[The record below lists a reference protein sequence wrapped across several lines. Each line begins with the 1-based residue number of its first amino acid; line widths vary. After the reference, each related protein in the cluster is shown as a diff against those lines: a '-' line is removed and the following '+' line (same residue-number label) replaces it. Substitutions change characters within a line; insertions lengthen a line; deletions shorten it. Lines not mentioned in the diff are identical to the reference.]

1 MKKTTKAAIFVTAAA
16 ALYGAAAYGV
26 TRTLMDVA
34 MKREAPKAL
43 KNKGSA
49 QLTGEKRDESY
60 REAQRAAAKK
70 LASLETETVL
80 LENREGLTL
89 VGHLRECEKA
99 KRLVIAFHGWR
110 SAWYRDF
117 GLLADFLSREQC
129 SVLYVEQR
137 AQNESEGDY
146 IGFGLTE
153 RYDCV
158 DWANWA
164 AERFPGLPVYLM
176 GVSLGRGDG
185 AHGRR
190 RYSPR
195 RGARRDRRL
204 AYTSPRAIW
213 QHVMGKNLHLPV
225 RAATVIADSLCKKRL
240 NASSGSYSTVEALK
254 NTDVPVLLIHGE
266 DDHFV
271 PLKMA
276 FENRDACAA
285 PCKLLVVPGAD
296 HAMSYYMGRGAYE
309 AAVRAFWEHFGQ
321 VRVPPSLVRFFRFKA
336 CKAPGRAVDQHG
348 AEDQHRRHAK
358 ADGIDPHDGL
368 ERHAH
373 REDELDPRDADTA
386 HAEHRQKR
394 GRRAKCRSRADTRR
408 VFRRSDRKHT
418 LAGSSQGEYSRWQ

>member
-1 MKKTTKAAIFVTAAA
+1 MKKATKAAIFVTAAA

-49 QLTGEKRDESY
+49 QLTGEKRDEPY

-70 LASLETETVL
+70 LASSETETVL

-176 GVSLGRGDG
+176 GVSLGGATASSCPRSNRHRRSSVPEETERLVRQLLHRRGAQKYRCSDFTD
-185 AHGRR
+185 
-190 RYSPR
+190 PR
-195 RGARRDRRL
+195 RGRPLR
-204 AYTSPRAIW
+204 S
-213 QHVMGKNLHLPV
+213 
-225 RAATVIADSLCKKRL
+225 AA
-240 NASSGSYSTVEALK
+240 
-254 NTDVPVLLIHGE
+254 HG
-266 DDHFV
+266 V
-271 PLKMA
+271 
-276 FENRDACAA
+276 
-285 PCKLLVVPGAD
+285 
-296 HAMSYYMGRGAYE
+296 
-309 AAVRAFWEHFGQ
+309 
-321 VRVPPSLVRFFRFKA
+321 
-336 CKAPGRAVDQHG
+336 
-348 AEDQHRRHAK
+348 
-358 ADGIDPHDGL
+358 
-368 ERHAH
+368 
-373 REDELDPRDADTA
+373 
-386 HAEHRQKR
+386 
-394 GRRAKCRSRADTRR
+394 
-408 VFRRSDRKHT
+408 
-418 LAGSSQGEYSRWQ
+418 

>member
-1 MKKTTKAAIFVTAAA
+1 
-16 ALYGAAAYGV
+16 
-26 TRTLMDVA
+26 MDVA

-49 QLTGEKRDESY
+49 QLTGEKRDEPY

-70 LASLETETVL
+70 LASSETETVL

-176 GVSLGRGDG
+176 GVSLGGATVLMAAGDILP
-185 AHGRR
+185 AAVHGVIAD
-190 RYSPR
+190 S
-195 RGARRDRRL
+195 

-225 RAATVIADSLCKKRL
+225 RAATVIADLLCQKRL

-254 NTDVPVLLIHGE
+254 NTDVPILLIHGE

-271 PLKMA
+271 PLKWRLKTA
-276 FENRDACAA
+276 TPA
-285 PCKLLVVPGAD
+285 PRPASCSSCPA
-296 HAMSYYMGRGAYE
+296 R
-309 AAVRAFWEHFGQ
+309 
-321 VRVPPSLVRFFRFKA
+321 
-336 CKAPGRAVDQHG
+336 
-348 AEDQHRRHAK
+348 
-358 ADGIDPHDGL
+358 
-368 ERHAH
+368 
-373 REDELDPRDADTA
+373 T
-386 HAEHRQKR
+386 
-394 GRRAKCRSRADTRR
+394 TR
-408 VFRRSDRKHT
+408 
-418 LAGSSQGEYSRWQ
+418 

>member
-34 MKREAPKAL
+34 MKREAPKAF

-70 LASLETETVL
+70 LASSETETVL

-176 GVSLGRGDG
+176 GVSLGGATVLMAAGDILP
-185 AHGRR
+185 AAASSCPRSDRHRR
-190 RYSPR
+190 SSVPEETERLVRQLLHR
-195 RGARRDRRL
+195 RGAQKYRC
-204 AYTSPRAIW
+204 S
-213 QHVMGKNLHLPV
+213 
-225 RAATVIADSLCKKRL
+225 
-240 NASSGSYSTVEALK
+240 
-254 NTDVPVLLIHGE
+254 
-266 DDHFV
+266 
-271 PLKMA
+271 
-276 FENRDACAA
+276 
-285 PCKLLVVPGAD
+285 
-296 HAMSYYMGRGAYE
+296 
-309 AAVRAFWEHFGQ
+309 
-321 VRVPPSLVRFFRFKA
+321 
-336 CKAPGRAVDQHG
+336 
-348 AEDQHRRHAK
+348 
-358 ADGIDPHDGL
+358 DP
-368 ERHAH
+368 AH
-373 REDELDPRDADTA
+373 SR
-386 HAEHRQKR
+386 R
-394 GRRAKCRSRADTRR
+394 GRPLRPAQDG
-408 VFRRSDRKHT
+408 V
-418 LAGSSQGEYSRWQ
+418 

>member
-1 MKKTTKAAIFVTAAA
+1 MKKATKAAIFVTAAA

-49 QLTGEKRDESY
+49 QLTGEKRDEPY

-70 LASLETETVL
+70 LASSETETVL

-204 AYTSPRAIW
+204 
-213 QHVMGKNLHLPV
+213 GLHL
-225 RAATVIADSLCKKRL
+225 AACDLAARDGEEP
-240 NASSGSYSTVEALK
+240 ASSCPRSNRHRRSSVPEEAERL
-254 NTDVPVLLIHGE
+254 VRQLLH
-266 DDHFV
+266 
-271 PLKMA
+271 
-276 FENRDACAA
+276 R
-285 PCKLLVVPGAD
+285 
-296 HAMSYYMGRGAYE
+296 RGAQKY
-309 AAVRAFWEHFGQ
+309 RCSDFT
-321 VRVPPSLVRFFRFKA
+321 
-336 CKAPGRAVDQHG
+336 
-348 AEDQHRRHAK
+348 
-358 ADGIDPHDGL
+358 
-368 ERHAH
+368 
-373 REDELDPRDADTA
+373 DPR
-386 HAEHRQKR
+386 R
-394 GRRAKCRSRADTRR
+394 GRPLRPAQNG
-408 VFRRSDRKHT
+408 V
-418 LAGSSQGEYSRWQ
+418 

>member
-1 MKKTTKAAIFVTAAA
+1 MKKATKAAIFVTAAA

-43 KNKGSA
+43 KNKSSA
-49 QLTGEKRDESY
+49 QLTGEKRDEPY

-176 GVSLGRGDG
+176 GVSLGGATVLMAAGDILP
-185 AHGRR
+185 AAVHGVIAD
-190 RYSPR
+190 S
-195 RGARRDRRL
+195 

-225 RAATVIADSLCKKRL
+225 RAATVIADLLCQKRL
-240 NASSGSYSTVEALK
+240 NASSGSYSTVEACTTFVGQNYGAGQIKRCKKTMQLSFLEGAIA
-254 NTDVPVLLIHGE
+254 TFVSVVVLL
-266 DDHFV
+266 
-271 PLKMA
+271 LSA
-276 FENRDACAA
+276 RS
-285 PCKLLVVPGAD
+285 LLAIFNSDPEVIAIGYIRLATILPAYVFCLIYEILSG
-296 HAMSYYMGRGAYE
+296 YLRG
-309 AAVRAFWEHFGQ
+309 FGI
-321 VRVPPSLVRFFRFKA
+321 SLVPALLTMLGVCGIRIAWVKFVFPTSMTFQTVMWVYPISLGVTAVLILCAVLIYRPSKRFA
-336 CKAPGRAVDQHG
+336 SL
-348 AEDQHRRHAK
+348 ETEE
-358 ADGIDPHDGL
+358 AD
-368 ERHAH
+368 
-373 REDELDPRDADTA
+373 
-386 HAEHRQKR
+386 K
-394 GRRAKCRSRADTRR
+394 
-408 VFRRSDRKHT
+408 
-418 LAGSSQGEYSRWQ
+418 

>member
-1 MKKTTKAAIFVTAAA
+1 MKKATKAAIFVTAAA

-49 QLTGEKRDESY
+49 QLTGEKRDEPY

-70 LASLETETVL
+70 LASSEMETVL

-176 GVSLGRGDG
+176 GVSLGGATVLMAAGDILP
-185 AHGRR
+185 AVVHGVIAD
-190 RYSPR
+190 S
-195 RGARRDRRL
+195 
-204 AYTSPRAIW
+204 AYTSPHAIW
-213 QHVMGKNLHLPV
+213 QHVARKNLHIPFLLGGW
-225 RAATVIADSLCKKRL
+225 IADRVCRRRLSVGSDECSTLDSLAAAKI
-240 NASSGSYSTVEALK
+240 
-254 NTDVPVLLIHGE
+254 PMLLIHGE

-285 PCKLLVVPGAD
+285 PCKLLIVPGAD

-309 AAVRAFWEHFGQ
+309 AAMRAFWEHFD
-321 VRVPPSLVRFFRFKA
+321 K
-336 CKAPGRAVDQHG
+336 
-348 AEDQHRRHAK
+348 
-358 ADGIDPHDGL
+358 
-368 ERHAH
+368 
-373 REDELDPRDADTA
+373 
-386 HAEHRQKR
+386 
-394 GRRAKCRSRADTRR
+394 
-408 VFRRSDRKHT
+408 
-418 LAGSSQGEYSRWQ
+418 

>member
-1 MKKTTKAAIFVTAAA
+1 MKKATKAAIFVTAAA

-34 MKREAPKAL
+34 MKREVPKAL

-49 QLTGEKRDESY
+49 QLTGEKRDEPY
-60 REAQRAAAKK
+60 REAQRAAAKQ
-70 LASLETETVL
+70 LASSETETVL

-176 GVSLGRGDG
+176 GVSLGGATVLMAAGDILP
-185 AHGRR
+185 AAVHGVIAD
-190 RYSPR
+190 S
-195 RGARRDRRL
+195 

-225 RAATVIADSLCKKRL
+225 RAATVIADLLCQKRL

-254 NTDVPVLLIHGE
+254 NTDVPILLIHGE

-296 HAMSYYMGRGAYE
+296 HAMSYYMGRGEYE
-309 AAVRAFWEHFGQ
+309 AAVRAFWEHFD
-321 VRVPPSLVRFFRFKA
+321 K
-336 CKAPGRAVDQHG
+336 
-348 AEDQHRRHAK
+348 
-358 ADGIDPHDGL
+358 
-368 ERHAH
+368 
-373 REDELDPRDADTA
+373 
-386 HAEHRQKR
+386 
-394 GRRAKCRSRADTRR
+394 
-408 VFRRSDRKHT
+408 
-418 LAGSSQGEYSRWQ
+418 

>member
-1 MKKTTKAAIFVTAAA
+1 MKKATKAAIFVTAAA

-49 QLTGEKRDESY
+49 QLTGEKRDEPY

-70 LASLETETVL
+70 LASSETETVL

-176 GVSLGRGDG
+176 GVSLGGATVLMAAGDVLPDAVRGVIAD
-185 AHGRR
+185 
-190 RYSPR
+190 S
-195 RGARRDRRL
+195 
-204 AYTSPRAIW
+204 AYTSPREIW
-213 QHVMGKNLHLPV
+213 QYVMKKNLRLPT
-225 RAATVIADSLCKKRL
+225 RAATFIADGLCKKRL

-254 NTDVPVLLIHGE
+254 NTEVPVLLIHGE

-271 PLKMA
+271 PLRMA
-276 FENRDACAA
+276 FENRDACASF
-285 PCKLLVVPGAD
+285 CKLLVIPGAD
-296 HAMSYYMGRGAYE
+296 HARTYYMGRGAYE
-309 AAVRAFWEHFGQ
+309 AAMRAFWEHFD
-321 VRVPPSLVRFFRFKA
+321 K
-336 CKAPGRAVDQHG
+336 
-348 AEDQHRRHAK
+348 
-358 ADGIDPHDGL
+358 
-368 ERHAH
+368 
-373 REDELDPRDADTA
+373 
-386 HAEHRQKR
+386 
-394 GRRAKCRSRADTRR
+394 
-408 VFRRSDRKHT
+408 
-418 LAGSSQGEYSRWQ
+418 

>member
-1 MKKTTKAAIFVTAAA
+1 MKKATKAAIFVTAAA

-49 QLTGEKRDESY
+49 QLTGEKRDEPY

-70 LASLETETVL
+70 LASSETETVL

-176 GVSLGRGDG
+176 GVSLGG
-185 AHGRR
+185 A
-190 RYSPR
+190 
-195 RGARRDRRL
+195 
-204 AYTSPRAIW
+204 T
-213 QHVMGKNLHLPV
+213 V
-225 RAATVIADSLCKKRL
+225 RAATVIADLLCQKRL

-254 NTDVPVLLIHGE
+254 NTDVPILLIHGE

-309 AAVRAFWEHFGQ
+309 AAMRAFWEHFD
-321 VRVPPSLVRFFRFKA
+321 K
-336 CKAPGRAVDQHG
+336 
-348 AEDQHRRHAK
+348 
-358 ADGIDPHDGL
+358 
-368 ERHAH
+368 
-373 REDELDPRDADTA
+373 
-386 HAEHRQKR
+386 
-394 GRRAKCRSRADTRR
+394 
-408 VFRRSDRKHT
+408 
-418 LAGSSQGEYSRWQ
+418 

>member
-1 MKKTTKAAIFVTAAA
+1 MKKATKAAIFVTAAA

-49 QLTGEKRDESY
+49 QLTGEKRDEPY

-70 LASLETETVL
+70 LASSETETVL

-137 AQNESEGDY
+137 AQNESEGAY

-153 RYDCV
+153 RYDCLGWV
-158 DWANWA
+158 RWVMDHCGSDLPIYLTGVSMGATTVLMA
-164 AERFPGLPVYLM
+164 AGMGLPEAVR
-176 GVSLGRGDG
+176 GVIADS
-185 AHGRR
+185 
-190 RYSPR
+190 
-195 RGARRDRRL
+195 
-204 AYTSPRAIW
+204 AYTSPRDIW
-213 QHVMGKNLHLPV
+213 RYVMGHNLHLPTLL
-225 RAATVIADSLCKKRL
+225 ATPIADGICKKRL
-240 NASSGSYSTVEALK
+240 AAGAGSCSTLVSLAE
-254 NTDVPVLLIHGE
+254 TDVPVLLIHGE

-276 FENRDACAA
+276 RENLGACHSH
-285 PCKLLVVPGAD
+285 CDLLVVPGAD
-296 HAMSYYMGRGAYE
+296 HAMSYYMDRETYE
-309 AAVRAFWEHFGQ
+309 EA
-321 VRVPPSLVRFFRFKA
+321 
-336 CKAPGRAVDQHG
+336 
-348 AEDQHRRHAK
+348 
-358 ADGIDPHDGL
+358 
-368 ERHAH
+368 
-373 REDELDPRDADTA
+373 
-386 HAEHRQKR
+386 
-394 GRRAKCRSRADTRR
+394 TRR
-408 VFRRSDRKHT
+408 F
-418 LAGSSQGEYSRWQ
+418 WQRCEKSEER

>member
-1 MKKTTKAAIFVTAAA
+1 MKKATKAAIFVTAAA

-49 QLTGEKRDESY
+49 QLTGEKRDEPY

-70 LASLETETVL
+70 LASSETETVL

-164 AERFPGLPVYLM
+164 AERFPGLPVI
-176 GVSLGRGDG
+176 GVYGTGQIAPSRISG
-185 AHGRR
+185 
-190 RYSPR
+190 
-195 RGARRDRRL
+195 
-204 AYTSPRAIW
+204 TSGTSGPACNSAI
-213 QHVMGKNLHLPV
+213 QNAVVTALVTPHTENEHV
-225 RAATVIADSLCKKRL
+225 
-240 NASSGSYSTVEALK
+240 
-254 NTDVPVLLIHGE
+254 
-266 DDHFV
+266 
-271 PLKMA
+271 
-276 FENRDACAA
+276 
-285 PCKLLVVPGAD
+285 
-296 HAMSYYMGRGAYE
+296 
-309 AAVRAFWEHFGQ
+309 
-321 VRVPPSLVRFFRFKA
+321 
-336 CKAPGRAVDQHG
+336 
-348 AEDQHRRHAK
+348 
-358 ADGIDPHDGL
+358 
-368 ERHAH
+368 
-373 REDELDPRDADTA
+373 
-386 HAEHRQKR
+386 
-394 GRRAKCRSRADTRR
+394 
-408 VFRRSDRKHT
+408 
-418 LAGSSQGEYSRWQ
+418 

>member
-1 MKKTTKAAIFVTAAA
+1 MKKATKAALFVTAAA

-49 QLTGEKRDESY
+49 QLTGEKRDEPY

-70 LASLETETVL
+70 LASSETETVL

-176 GVSLGRGDG
+176 GVSLGGATVLMAAGDILP
-185 AHGRR
+185 AAVHGVIAD
-190 RYSPR
+190 S
-195 RGARRDRRL
+195 

-213 QHVMGKNLHLPV
+213 QQ
-225 RAATVIADSLCKKRL
+225 
-240 NASSGSYSTVEALK
+240 
-254 NTDVPVLLIHGE
+254 NTDVPILLIHGE

-309 AAVRAFWEHFGQ
+309 AAMRAFWEHFD
-321 VRVPPSLVRFFRFKA
+321 K
-336 CKAPGRAVDQHG
+336 
-348 AEDQHRRHAK
+348 
-358 ADGIDPHDGL
+358 
-368 ERHAH
+368 
-373 REDELDPRDADTA
+373 
-386 HAEHRQKR
+386 
-394 GRRAKCRSRADTRR
+394 
-408 VFRRSDRKHT
+408 
-418 LAGSSQGEYSRWQ
+418 

>member
-1 MKKTTKAAIFVTAAA
+1 MPLSSLPDKSLQFGYTEVTVVKKSAKAAVAATAVA

-34 MKREAPKAL
+34 MKRDMPKAL
-43 KNKGSA
+43 QHKSGDH
-49 QLTGEKRDESY
+49 LTGESHDELY
-60 REAQRAAAKK
+60 REAQKTAANR
-70 LASLETETVL
+70 LASSETETVL
-80 LENREGLTL
+80 LENRDGLTL
-89 VGHLRECEKA
+89 VGHLRECENA
-99 KRLVIAFHGWR
+99 ERLVIAFHGWR

-176 GVSLGRGDG
+176 GVSLGGATVLMAAGDILP
-185 AHGRR
+185 AAVHGVIAD
-190 RYSPR
+190 S
-195 RGARRDRRL
+195 

-225 RAATVIADSLCKKRL
+225 RAATVIADLLCQKRL

-254 NTDVPVLLIHGE
+254 NTEVPVLLIHGE

-271 PLKMA
+271 PLRMA
-276 FENRDACAA
+276 FENRDACASF
-285 PCKLLVVPGAD
+285 CKLLVIPGAD
-296 HAMSYYMGRGAYE
+296 HARTYYMGRGAYE
-309 AAVRAFWEHFGQ
+309 AAMRAFWEHFD
-321 VRVPPSLVRFFRFKA
+321 K
-336 CKAPGRAVDQHG
+336 
-348 AEDQHRRHAK
+348 
-358 ADGIDPHDGL
+358 
-368 ERHAH
+368 
-373 REDELDPRDADTA
+373 
-386 HAEHRQKR
+386 
-394 GRRAKCRSRADTRR
+394 
-408 VFRRSDRKHT
+408 
-418 LAGSSQGEYSRWQ
+418 

>member
-1 MKKTTKAAIFVTAAA
+1 MKKATKAAIFVTAAA

-26 TRTLMDVA
+26 TRTLIDVA

-49 QLTGEKRDESY
+49 QLTGEKRDEPY

-70 LASLETETVL
+70 LASSETETVL

-176 GVSLGRGDG
+176 GVSLGGATVLMAAGDILP
-185 AHGRR
+185 AAVHG
-190 RYSPR
+190 
-195 RGARRDRRL
+195 
-204 AYTSPRAIW
+204 
-213 QHVMGKNLHLPV
+213 
-225 RAATVIADSLCKKRL
+225 VIADLLCQKRL

-254 NTDVPVLLIHGE
+254 NTDVPILLIHGE

-309 AAVRAFWEHFGQ
+309 AAVRAFWEHFD
-321 VRVPPSLVRFFRFKA
+321 K
-336 CKAPGRAVDQHG
+336 
-348 AEDQHRRHAK
+348 
-358 ADGIDPHDGL
+358 
-368 ERHAH
+368 
-373 REDELDPRDADTA
+373 
-386 HAEHRQKR
+386 
-394 GRRAKCRSRADTRR
+394 
-408 VFRRSDRKHT
+408 
-418 LAGSSQGEYSRWQ
+418 